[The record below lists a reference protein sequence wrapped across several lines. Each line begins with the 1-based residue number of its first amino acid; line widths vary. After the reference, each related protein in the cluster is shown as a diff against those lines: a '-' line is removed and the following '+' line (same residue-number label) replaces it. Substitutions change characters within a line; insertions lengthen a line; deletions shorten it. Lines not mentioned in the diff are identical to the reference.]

1 MQFSIVNFSVVTA
14 QADIRFDAD
23 YYKPNYLEEE
33 KQVKSHRV
41 VFIGDVAF
49 ITDGQHGY
57 HEVDE
62 KSPILH
68 LTAKNAKNW
77 LADSEGADRI
87 AKWVDDKNKRSSLV
101 ENDLILSTRGTVGYC
116 AIVKSN
122 VLPANIDQDVARIAI
137 EKNSLLPEYLL
148 SFLNCQYGQDWIQR
162 NSTGM
167 VQQGLSLQKV
177 RQTPVPLLS
186 IEFQESIKGVIDNF
200 LHCQALSKC
209 LFKSAEEC
217 LLLELG
223 LTDWQ
228 PKHRLSFVK
237 NYSETEQAER
247 LDAEHF
253 QPKYDELIEA
263 ITTNSFYSKS
273 ISEIQKYNARGL
285 QPQYAV
291 DGELDVITSKHILE
305 QDLNYDEFEKTS
317 ESNWKKQKKARIQK
331 GDILTYTTGAN
342 IGRTA
347 CYSTTKPALASNH
360 VNILR
365 IRNENPEYVA
375 FVMNSLIGRL
385 QTERLSAG
393 SAQAELYP
401 KDIEKFL
408 IPFAEE
414 NIQQKIVSLIS
425 ESRSLKAQSKHL
437 LECAKRAVE
446 LAIEQDEQTAMDWL
460 EKETG
465 AVFTGLDSSQ

>member
-1 MQFSIVNFSVVTA
+1 MEFSIVNFSAVTA

-23 YYKPNYLEEE
+23 YYKPKYLEEE
-33 KQVKSHRV
+33 KQVKSHQV

-77 LADSEGADRI
+77 FADSENADRI

-137 EKNSLLPEYLL
+137 EKNFLLPEYLL

-186 IEFQESIKGVIDNF
+186 IEFQDGIKAVVDNS
-200 LHCQALSKC
+200 LHCRNLSKC
-209 LFKSAEEC
+209 LFKSAEES

-223 LTDWQ
+223 LTNWQ
-228 PKHRLSFVK
+228 PKHHLSFVK
-237 NYSETEQAER
+237 NYSDTEQAGR
-247 LDAEHF
+247 IDAEYF
-253 QPKYDELIEA
+253 QPKYEEIEQAIKQYSGGCSTIGKEFRQNKSTFKIDNKKTYQYVEIGSVDVSNGDITPNEVIGEELPANAKRILKKNDVIVSKVRTYRGA
-263 ITTNSFYSKS
+263 ITIVEESGYVGSGAFTVLSEKGRINKETLLAFLRSKPLLAWSLKPNTGTSYPVIIDDDILSLPIPLISKS
-273 ISEIQKYNARGL
+273 NQ
-285 QPQYAV
+285 
-291 DGELDVITSKHILE
+291 LE
-305 QDLNYDEFEKTS
+305 
-317 ESNWKKQKKARIQK
+317 
-331 GDILTYTTGAN
+331 
-342 IGRTA
+342 
-347 CYSTTKPALASNH
+347 
-360 VNILR
+360 
-365 IRNENPEYVA
+365 
-375 FVMNSLIGRL
+375 
-385 QTERLSAG
+385 
-393 SAQAELYP
+393 
-401 KDIEKFL
+401 
-408 IPFAEE
+408 
-414 NIQQKIVSLIS
+414 IQQKVSEAFKL
-425 ESRSLKAQSKHL
+425 RKQSKHL

-446 LAIEQDEQTAMDWL
+446 LAIEQDEQAAMDWL

-465 AVFTGLDSSQ
+465 ALLRQE